1 MNVLAIVGLGFLL
14 GMRHATDP
22 DHVIAVTTIVS
33 RERSLKHAGVI
44 GVAWGLGHTVTIVAV
59 GAAMILFR
67 IMLSPRIGLS
77 MELAVG
83 VMLIIL
89 GLRNMGPLFGFFDNP
104 RVLAAAAS
112 QNDDE
117 AHHHHGVPHVHGLHG
132 HSHGEDSESTP
143 VRWLDRWLGRL
154 GVYQLIRPLL
164 VGIVHGLAGS
174 AAIALLVLST
184 IQSVRWAVAYLV
196 VFGVGTIVGM
206 MLITMT
212 IASTFSLGQKRY
224 ASIQRHFGLVSGIVS
239 LAFGLFIAYDIGIVN
254 GLFTGHA
261 HWIPR

>member
-1 MNVLAIVGLGFLL
+1 MNLLAIIGLGFLL

-44 GVAWGLGHTVTIVAV
+44 GAAWGFGHTVTIVAV
-59 GAAMILFR
+59 GAAMVLFR
-67 IMLSPRIGLS
+67 IMLSPRVGLS

-83 VMLIIL
+83 IMLIVL
-89 GLRNMGPLFGFFDNP
+89 GLRNMGPLFGTAEQP
-104 RVLAAAAS
+104 RALAAVAT
-112 QNDDE
+112 QDHDR
-117 AHHHHGVPHVHGLHG
+117 VPHAHGA
-132 HSHGEDSESTP
+132 HSHTHAGPETGP
-143 VRWLDRWLGRL
+143 VRWLDRCFGKLGA
-154 GVYQLIRPLL
+154 YQLIRPLV

-184 IQSVRWAVAYLV
+184 IQSPRWAVGYLL
-196 VFGVGTIVGM
+196 VFGIGTIVGM

-212 IASTFSLGQKRY
+212 IASTFSLGQKRF
-224 ASIQRHFGLVSGIVS
+224 ASIQRHFGLVSGIAS

-254 GLFTGHA
+254 GLFTAHA